1 MAGRIA
7 GIADPDD
14 CRGGGRRIGRA
25 TAPSAGNRLG
35 RFEHDDRCAANC
47 QRSPGVGD
55 HASRDLA
62 GAGPAIPAV
71 CVCGDRAD
79 VPGVGDRRVGVGPP
93 GVWKDVP
100 FMKRFLLV
108 LGACALTTVSI
119 AGAGGQQSDAPVQP
133 TPPGN
138 SPEVIAAWGSQR
150 FVDEQFGDRP
160 GRDVVRIGS
169 DYVLSRGQHA
179 RELVAVSRTG
189 TVEVRTRGDTVVIFG
204 QSDIRSTA
212 EISGNLVL
220 IDTDTTVAEGA
231 RVLGDL
237 VVIGGQF
244 NAPADFAAGGSHVI
258 IDNHTLGGRLAGVF
272 TWITRGLLWGRPIV
286 PQLRWM
292 WAAVII
298 LFLVYLLVSLVFE
311 KPVSEVADVLAHRP
325 LSAFGVGLLVLL
337 LIGPI
342 SVLLAV
348 SIIGI
353 AVVPLILCALL
364 VAWVIGKVAGARW
377 LGSSIIPGIEDPRR
391 HTVAAFVLGFV
402 LITAAYMVPILGF
415 VTWTMMGVFG
425 LGASALA
432 FVAAYRRENPPPV
445 PREVGPAPF
454 NPGVYQPG
462 QEAKVSSETSS
473 VALEQPSSTSAVSMP
488 SVIGS
493 LPHASF
499 RDRIAA
505 GALDLILVVITWQ
518 FLNEIRGGRAF
529 FLLLLLYHIA
539 FWTWKGTTVGGIIC
553 QLRIV
558 RTDGSPLRFA
568 DALVRAL
575 SAIFSIVVLGL
586 GMFWI
591 LRDPERQAWHDRIAG
606 TYVVKVPRNWPL

>member
-1 MAGRIA
+1 M
-7 GIADPDD
+7 
-14 CRGGGRRIGRA
+14 
-25 TAPSAGNRLG
+25 
-35 RFEHDDRCAANC
+35 
-47 QRSPGVGD
+47 
-55 HASRDLA
+55 
-62 GAGPAIPAV
+62 
-71 CVCGDRAD
+71 
-79 VPGVGDRRVGVGPP
+79 
-93 GVWKDVP
+93 
-100 FMKRFLLV
+100 
-108 LGACALTTVSI
+108 TVSV
-119 AGAGGQQSDAPVQP
+119 ASAGQQSDRAAQA
-133 TPPGN
+133 TPQAN

-150 FVDEQFGDRP
+150 FVDEQFGERR

-169 DYVLSRGQHA
+169 DYTLKTEDESGD
-179 RELVAVSRTG
+179 LVVVAGTG
-189 TVEVRTRGDTVVIFG
+189 TVEGRARGDTVVIFG
-204 QSDIRSTA
+204 QSDIKGTA
-212 EISGNLVL
+212 EINGNLVL

-231 RVLGDL
+231 RVRGDL

-244 NAPADFAAGGSHVI
+244 NAPPDFAGGGSHVI
-258 IDNHTLGGRLAGVF
+258 LDNHTLGGRLAGVF

-292 WAAVII
+292 WAAVIVF
-298 LFLVYLLVSLVFE
+298 FLVYLLVSLVFE

-337 LIGPI
+337 LVGPI

-377 LGSSIIPGIEDPRR
+377 LGASIIPRTEDPRW
-391 HTVAAFVLGFV
+391 HSVAAFVLGFV

-432 FVAAYRRENPPPV
+432 FVAAYRRENPLPVPPTVSAPLPPV
-445 PREVGPAPF
+445 VRQASEEMMVNSESRSMAFEPSAGTVAPS
-454 NPGVYQPG
+454 P
-462 QEAKVSSETSS
+462 SI
-473 VALEQPSSTSAVSMP
+473 VAT
-488 SVIGS
+488 

-499 RDRIAA
+499 RDRVAA
-505 GALDLILVVITWQ
+505 GVLDLILVVLAYQ
-518 FLNEIRGGRAF
+518 LLDRFPRPNAF
-529 FLLLLLYHIA
+529 FLLLLAYNIG

-553 QLRIV
+553 QLRVV
-558 RTDGSPLRFA
+558 RVDGTPLRFV
-568 DALVRAL
+568 DALVRGL
-575 SAIFSIVVLGL
+575 SAIFSIAVVGL

-606 TYVVKVPRNWPL
+606 TYVMKVPRNWPL